1 VSTVVRSWTEDDVE
15 RYAAAVGGT
24 GMQPGFAI
32 AVAQFGGPQVDVDA
46 DLTRVLHAEQSLVLP
61 RSLPLSGTVEVT
73 RRVVGVYDKGSG
85 ALVVREWRV
94 TGDAEFSTRASL
106 FIRGGGGFGGPRG
119 TTARAPVPDR
129 APDVELR
136 FRTSVDQADRYRRT
150 GDENPLHWDQEFA
163 ERAGFPRPILHGLA
177 TYGITSRLLAERLGV
192 LAVSA
197 RFTNPVFPGDEL
209 LVGAWHEQGEVRFRT
224 SVGETV
230 VIDDGRAVV
239 RVGTASKINF
249 DA

>member
-32 AVAQFGGPQVDVDA
+32 AVAQFGGPQVDLDA

-61 RSLPLSGTVEVT
+61 RDLPLAGTVEVT
-73 RRVVGVYDKGSG
+73 RTVTDVFDKGSG
-85 ALVVREWRV
+85 ALVVREWHA

-106 FIRGGGGFGGPRG
+106 FVRGAGGFGGPRG
-119 TTARAPVPDR
+119 TTTRMPMPTR

-136 FRTSVDQADRYRRT
+136 FRTALDQADRYRAT
-150 GDENPLHWDQEFA
+150 GDENPLHWNQEFA

-177 TYGITSRLLAERLGV
+177 TYGITARMLAEHLGAR
-192 LAVSA
+192 AVGA
-197 RFTNPVFPGDEL
+197 RFTSPVFPGDEL
-209 LVGAWHEQGEVRFRT
+209 LVSAWHEPGEIRFRT
-224 SVGETV
+224 SVGDTA
-230 VIDDGRAVV
+230 VIDEGRATP
-239 RVGTASKINF
+239 RS
-249 DA
+249 

>member
-1 VSTVVRSWTEDDVE
+1 MSTVVRSWTEDDVE

-61 RSLPLSGTVEVT
+61 RDLPLSGTVEVT
-73 RRVVGVYDKGSG
+73 QTVVGVFDKGSG

-106 FIRGGGGFGGPRG
+106 FVRGAGGFGGPRG
-119 TTARAPVPDR
+119 GTARVLMPERVA
-129 APDVELR
+129 DVEMR
-136 FRTSVDQADRYRRT
+136 FRTSADQAERYRRT
-150 GDENPLHWDQEFA
+150 GDENPLHWDREFA

-177 TYGITSRLLAERLGV
+177 SFGITARLLAERLGV
-192 LAVSA
+192 LAVGA
-197 RFTNPVFPGDEL
+197 RFTSPVFPGDEL
-209 LVGAWHEQGEVRFRT
+209 LVSAWHEGGEVRFRT
-224 SVGETV
+224 SVGQTV

-239 RVGTASKINF
+239 RSSGT
-249 DA
+249 